1 MNAGEGALLEDE
13 SAGAKMACAHRLPHN
28 RALNFNGTGLLGGMR
43 NGRRRIEGEG
53 ELPEDEQEGV
63 GRRAWA
69 YRGLSLRKLGIY

>member
-1 MNAGEGALLEDE
+1 MSTGEGALLEDG

-28 RALNFNGTGLLGGMR
+28 RMFNLSGAVTTARGLLGGMR

-69 YRGLSLRKLGIY
+69 YRGLVRI